1 MEIVNLT
8 GPDSPNFDAEY
19 QRLANSDSAYD
30 ARVARMMLDF
40 LAALRR
46 EPIGPRLFA
55 SRILNELWL
64 QYSAPG
70 GASVLVAVTVDR
82 PDYGPLDDGLPQ
94 FHYRLS
100 YKLRSSADVEEQR
113 PVEERAR
120 CIESACEFVGVA
132 IAEAR
137 DLP

>member
-1 MEIVNLT
+1 MEIVNLP
-8 GPDSPNFDAEY
+8 GADSPNFDAEY

-55 SRILNELWL
+55 SHILNELWL

-70 GASVLVAVTVDR
+70 GASILVAVTVDS

-100 YKLRSSADVEEQR
+100 YKLRSSNDEEQL

-120 CIESACEFVGVA
+120 SIESACEFVGVA
-132 IAEAR
+132 IAVAR
-137 DLP
+137 DIP